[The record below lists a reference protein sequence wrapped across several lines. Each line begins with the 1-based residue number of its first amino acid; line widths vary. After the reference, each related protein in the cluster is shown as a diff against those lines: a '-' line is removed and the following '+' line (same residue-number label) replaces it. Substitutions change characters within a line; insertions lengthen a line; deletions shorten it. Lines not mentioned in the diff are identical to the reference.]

1 MTPISADQ
9 LRALLHQ
16 KVEALGS
23 VRTAARILGVSETAI
38 RAVIFSGAD
47 PGDKLARAMGYKRAV
62 QFELLRKRESA

>member
-16 KVEALGS
+16 KVNALGS

-38 RAVIFSGAD
+38 RSVIFSGSD
-47 PGDKLARAMGYKRAV
+47 PGDKLARALGYKRV
-62 QFELLRKRESA
+62 DQFELLRKRESA